1 MPYIPPSLK
10 KATQPSLNLQDEQS
24 FPSLGGNTA
33 TKKFVGNSF
42 ASKANEWA
50 EQLRENDFK
59 QQLEAERKEREELEM
74 AVLMKSFPQKKEPV
88 KPLKKIEEFNE
99 EVVKSEWTEITQ
111 KARKTQETNE
121 FSN

>member
-10 KATQPSLNLQDEQS
+10 KPSQPSLNLQDEQS

-74 AVLMKSFPQKKEPV
+74 AVLMKSFPQKKESV